1 MLALWEKNR
10 TFQASVQGKKNNPA
24 DEADDGEYV
33 FYDGPPFANGL
44 PHYGHLVTSFVKDTV
59 PRYQTM
65 KGKRVPRRFGWDC
78 HGLPAE
84 MQAEKETGISGR
96 TAVMEF
102 GIDKFN
108 DACRTSVLQFT
119 NEWEQYIT
127 RMARWVDFENDYKT
141 LDITYMESVMW
152 AFSELH
158 KKGLVYEGLRVL
170 PYSWAAET
178 VLSNHETK
186 LDDSYRERDD
196 PAVTV
201 AFKVTKPSAKLSSI
215 DVGGLDVYMVAWTTT
230 PWTLPSNLA
239 LVVGPDIEYSVMVGE
254 REGARAAYVFATA
267 AVRKYE
273 KELDGFEVVGTLLGS
288 ELLDTGYEPLFPYFA
303 DSENAFRVLNGGY
316 VSTEDGTGVV
326 HTAPGFGE
334 DDFAIC
340 QTNNIA
346 IVVPVDDQGKF
357 TKAVSDY
364 VGQNVFEAN
373 PNIIKDLK
381 KRGNIVRHDTIRHS
395 YPHCWRTDEPLI
407 YRAMSSWFVEVTKI
421 KKRMLEHN
429 QSINWIPEYVKD
441 GAFGMWL
448 EGARDWSISRNRF
461 WGSPIP
467 VWKSDDDTYPR
478 IDVYGS
484 LDEIERDFG
493 RRPNDLH
500 RPEIDSFTRP
510 NPDDPT
516 GKSTMRRVDEVLDCW
531 FESGSMPYAQVH
543 YPFENQEWFDS
554 HFPGDFIV
562 EYIGQTRGWFY
573 TMHVLATAL
582 FDRPAFKTCVSHGI
596 VLGADGR
603 KISKRLKNYPDP
615 LEMFNEFGADSMR
628 WLLQSSAILRGQN
641 LIVDRDSFANATRS
655 AILPLWSSYYFFTL
669 YANSDGI
676 TGQRV
681 TDSKN
686 VLDRYMLAKTRRY
699 IEETTTA
706 MDGNDLFL
714 ASSLFEN
721 HLDVLTNW
729 FIRGSRERF
738 WRHEHDDDKLD
749 AYGTLF
755 TVLDLTCRAVAPLLP
770 LMSESIW
777 RGLHASEVASNDKL
791 SVHLETWPL
800 ADAQQLPHDQEL
812 IDSMDMVRE
821 ICSNALA
828 IRRAANLRT
837 RLPLSE
843 VVVSGP
849 RALLAQRFADTIKN
863 EVNVKNI
870 RFETDASEYGKQKL
884 NLVPAVM
891 APRHGADAPKVFAAY
906 KKGEW
911 TLADG
916 VMTVGG
922 ITLADDEYTL
932 VLEPVNA
939 ESARA
944 LDDRTTIVTLDT
956 TVTDDLAREGVAR
969 DIIRAIQEA
978 RKGLDL
984 NVADRIHAIVNGN
997 DEALSAV
1004 ETHKDMIAKEVLA
1017 DSVKAVAAET
1027 SDGTPFQVVAQKA

>member
-96 TAVMEF
+96 AAVMEF

-554 HFPGDFIV
+554 HSRAISSWN
-562 EYIGQTRGWFY
+562 I
-573 TMHVLATAL
+573 LAK
-582 FDRPAFKTCVSHGI
+582 R
-596 VLGADGR
+596 ADGFT
-603 KISKRLKNYPDP
+603 PC
-615 LEMFNEFGADSMR
+615 MF
-628 WLLQSSAILRGQN
+628 
-641 LIVDRDSFANATRS
+641 
-655 AILPLWSSYYFFTL
+655 
-669 YANSDGI
+669 
-676 TGQRV
+676 
-681 TDSKN
+681 
-686 VLDRYMLAKTRRY
+686 
-699 IEETTTA
+699 
-706 MDGNDLFL
+706 
-714 ASSLFEN
+714 
-721 HLDVLTNW
+721 
-729 FIRGSRERF
+729 
-738 WRHEHDDDKLD
+738 
-749 AYGTLF
+749 
-755 TVLDLTCRAVAPLLP
+755 
-770 LMSESIW
+770 
-777 RGLHASEVASNDKL
+777 
-791 SVHLETWPL
+791 
-800 ADAQQLPHDQEL
+800 
-812 IDSMDMVRE
+812 
-821 ICSNALA
+821 
-828 IRRAANLRT
+828 
-837 RLPLSE
+837 
-843 VVVSGP
+843 
-849 RALLAQRFADTIKN
+849 
-863 EVNVKNI
+863 
-870 RFETDASEYGKQKL
+870 
-884 NLVPAVM
+884 
-891 APRHGADAPKVFAAY
+891 
-906 KKGEW
+906 
-911 TLADG
+911 
-916 VMTVGG
+916 
-922 ITLADDEYTL
+922 
-932 VLEPVNA
+932 
-939 ESARA
+939 
-944 LDDRTTIVTLDT
+944 
-956 TVTDDLAREGVAR
+956 
-969 DIIRAIQEA
+969 
-978 RKGLDL
+978 
-984 NVADRIHAIVNGN
+984 
-997 DEALSAV
+997 
-1004 ETHKDMIAKEVLA
+1004 
-1017 DSVKAVAAET
+1017 
-1027 SDGTPFQVVAQKA
+1027 